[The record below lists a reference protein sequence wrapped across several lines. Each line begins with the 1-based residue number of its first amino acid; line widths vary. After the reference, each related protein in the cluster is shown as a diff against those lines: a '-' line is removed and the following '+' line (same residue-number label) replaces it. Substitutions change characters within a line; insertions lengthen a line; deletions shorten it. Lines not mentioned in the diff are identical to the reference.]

1 MSRLQ
6 GKVALVTGAAAGF
19 GEAIARLFVAEGAK
33 VLLADLDGAK
43 AQLLAEALGPAARAV
58 ACDVSRQADVQAA
71 VAACVE
77 SFGTPD
83 VVVNNAGTTHRNQSM
98 LEVDESTFD
107 RVFAVNV
114 KSIFHMTRAVVPLM
128 QARRSG
134 CIVNIGSTAGIRPRP
149 GLAWYNASKG
159 AVNLLSKS
167 MAAELGP
174 DGIRVADNGARLEFR
189 LFGRSDSPTSKKA
202 VEYIKRYLAD
212 VGIAANV
219 TLISEDALTEKI
231 GQGEFD
237 MFEWGWVVEPDPNYQ
252 LSTFTC
258 ARRSYEDGG
267 SVLAGLSDSFYCNPE
282 YDKLFAAQG
291 SETDVAKRVEIVKQ
305 MQQILYDDWPYAIT
319 YYYDNLVA
327 YRSDRFEGFIPQ
339 PDPNG
344 SYLFQYGTWTYKNL
358 KPVAAGAGQ
367 SGGPSPALVGGIV
380 AAVAVLGGLAF
391 LLLRRRRAGAADD
404 RE

>member
-43 AQLLAEALGPAARAV
+43 AQALALALGQVARAV

-77 SFGTPD
+77 TFGAPD

-98 LEVDESTFD
+98 LEVDEATFD

-174 DGIRVADNGARLEFR
+174 DGIRVNAVCPVM
-189 LFGRSDSPTSKKA
+189 SPTGLIEQFLGTADTPEARARVIAGIPLGRMSTPDDVA
-202 VEYIKRYLAD
+202 EATLYLASD
-212 VGIAANV
+212 AARFI
-219 TLISEDALTEKI
+219 T
-231 GQGEFD
+231 G
-237 MFEWGWVVEPDPNYQ
+237 VELPV
-252 LSTFTC
+252 
-258 ARRSYEDGG
+258 DGG
-267 SVLAGLSDSFYCNPE
+267 R
-282 YDKLFAAQG
+282 
-291 SETDVAKRVEIVKQ
+291 TI
-305 MQQILYDDWPYAIT
+305 
-319 YYYDNLVA
+319 
-327 YRSDRFEGFIPQ
+327 
-339 PDPNG
+339 
-344 SYLFQYGTWTYKNL
+344 
-358 KPVAAGAGQ
+358 
-367 SGGPSPALVGGIV
+367 
-380 AAVAVLGGLAF
+380 
-391 LLLRRRRAGAADD
+391 
-404 RE
+404 